1 MNNPEAHSDQLI
13 VIPRSQHSISRKS
26 ISDAALKVLYRL
38 SNSGHRAC
46 LVGGGVRDLLLGVQ
60 PKDFDVATD
69 ATPEEIRALFKN
81 SRIIGRRF
89 RLVHIRFGR
98 DIIEVATFRAH
109 AEDSAR
115 TELDTHGRI
124 LRDNT
129 FGDIAEDAL
138 RRDFTI
144 NALYYDIHDYSM
156 LDYAGGLQDIEQ
168 RQLRLI
174 GDATTRYQ
182 EDPVRMLR
190 AIRFAA
196 KLNFS
201 IETSAA
207 DAIHECGRLL
217 AGIPPARMFDE
228 VVKLFHSGSARRG
241 FELLR
246 EFNLLKYLVPALD
259 EWLQDEPSELMLDF
273 IDQALVNTDNRVNT
287 GQPVSPGF
295 IFAVLLWPVV
305 YQQANQIQSDRQRM
319 IPALVQVGETIM
331 KRQVRHISIPRRF
344 SQMARDIWSSQPRFH
359 RTQGQQVQRLLEFPV
374 FRAAYDFMCI
384 QAMVGLFPYKLSRWW
399 TDLQANQSDQ
409 SNQPTEEAEKIR
421 RPRRRRRRRSAD

>member
-1 MNNPEAHSDQLI
+1 MDNPEAHSDQLI

-129 FGDIAEDAL
+129 FGDIEEDAI
-138 RRDFTI
+138 RRDFTV
-144 NALYYDIHDYSM
+144 NALYYDIHDFSM
-156 LDYAGGLQDIEQ
+156 LDYAGGLQDIEK

-174 GDATTRYQ
+174 GDPTTRYQ

-190 AIRFAA
+190 ALRFAA
-196 KLNFS
+196 KLDFS
-201 IETSAA
+201 IEASAA

-217 AGIPPARMFDE
+217 AVIPPARMFDE
-228 VVKLFHSGSARRG
+228 VVKLFHSGNARRV

-246 EFNLLKYLVPALD
+246 EFNLLRYLVPALD

-273 IDQALVNTDNRVNT
+273 IDQALVNTDTRVNT

-305 YQQANQIQSDRQRM
+305 WHEACEIQSDRQRM
-319 IPALVQVGETIM
+319 IPALAQVGETVM

-344 SQMARDIWSSQPRFH
+344 SQMARDIWTSQPRFH
-359 RTQGQQVQRLLEFPV
+359 RTQGKQAQRLLEFPV

-399 TDLQANQSDQ
+399 TDYQVDQ
-409 SNQPTEEAEKIR
+409 DGHPAAEPTEKAT
-421 RPRRRRRRRSAD
+421 RPRRRRRKRSAD